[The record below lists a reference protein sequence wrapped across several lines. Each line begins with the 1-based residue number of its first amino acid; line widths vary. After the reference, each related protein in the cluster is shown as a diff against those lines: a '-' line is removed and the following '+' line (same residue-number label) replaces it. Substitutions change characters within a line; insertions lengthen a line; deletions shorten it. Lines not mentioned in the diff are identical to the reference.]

1 MCKGSWHGAAVTE
14 GLLPQLWFFSIS
26 KRRSRSP
33 GFVSAQQLSSV
44 PKTALLSGSSG
55 KAEAPGHR
63 SVFSFPDLSRIRLR
77 KSIPQSR
84 FARQLPLSARAPL
97 CKGSWH
103 GAAVT
108 EGLLPQL
115 WFFSISKRRSRSPG
129 FVSAQQLSSVP
140 KTALL
145 SGSSGKAEA
154 PGHRS
159 VFSFPDLSRIRLRK
173 SIPQSRFARQLPLH
187 KGAYTHPQASPVQ
200 GEVAPPKAETKGL
213 PRQQWVIRACR
224 SVRLRR
230 LSGTAIP
237 QSRCPS
243 TAPFAQGSLLRIPK
257 PPLCKGRWLH
267 QRRSRKGC
275 PSAVRFPG
283 VPVYPAAL
291 HIRDSNPSV
300 SLRSTA
306 PFTQGS
312 PDCRQNY
319 RQCIQLHG
327 LSAERGRKSPFCAQ
341 SMLIQEYF

>member
-33 GFVSAQQLSSV
+33 GFVSARQLSSV
-44 PKTALLSGSSG
+44 PKTALLTGSSG
-55 KAEAPGHR
+55 K
-63 SVFSFPDLSRIRLR
+63 
-77 KSIPQSR
+77 
-84 FARQLPLSARAPL
+84 
-97 CKGSWH
+97 
-103 GAAVT
+103 T
-108 EGLLPQL
+108 
-115 WFFSISKRRSRSPG
+115 
-129 FVSAQQLSSVP
+129 
-140 KTALL
+140 
-145 SGSSGKAEA
+145 EA

-187 KGAYTHPQASPVQ
+187 KGAFYASPSLPCARGGGSAV
-200 GEVAPPKAETKGL
+200 GGDERVA
-213 PRQQWVIRACR
+213 
-224 SVRLRR
+224 S
-230 LSGTAIP
+230 
-237 QSRCPS
+237 
-243 TAPFAQGSLLRIPK
+243 
-257 PPLCKGRWLH
+257 
-267 QRRSRKGC
+267 
-275 PSAVRFPG
+275 SAVRFPG

-312 PDCRQNY
+312 PDCRQSY

-327 LSAERGRKSPFCAQ
+327 LSVERGRESPFCAQ